1 MFKKRLFALPTI
13 SGLSTRYIFLYFF
26 KKKLSF
32 YTSTLNLTFTERET
46 VVEGWQDTLFYQNP
60 THLLYFQ
67 SNFFRRCKDSF
78 SLVKG

>member
-1 MFKKRLFALPTI
+1 
-13 SGLSTRYIFLYFF
+13 
-26 KKKLSF
+26 LSF
-32 YTSTLNLTFTERET
+32 YTFTLNLTFTERET